1 MGKVENEILMAFA
14 NVQNTNQVA
23 WAEQSRRRNEGASVR
38 YQWQC
43 QGANR
48 HTHAHP
54 HKKHA
59 KHAQSQGEG
68 ESKGK
73 QHFAHIGK
81 VFGKRCAI
89 LGAFSPLI
97 SICQL
102 HFDMLQF
109 SSLREDMYIYKRLFS
124 PPLACVS
131 NLWRHF
137 PYHIQLSC

>member
-1 MGKVENEILMAFA
+1 MAFA

-48 HTHAHP
+48 HTHAHT

-97 SICQL
+97 SICSIGSLL
-102 HFDMLQF
+102 HFANFIL
-109 SSLREDMYIYKRLFS
+109 I
-124 PPLACVS
+124 CS
-131 NLWRHF
+131 NLAVSESICKSIRGSSVPPSHALVIYGDIF
-137 PYHIQLSC
+137 HTTFN